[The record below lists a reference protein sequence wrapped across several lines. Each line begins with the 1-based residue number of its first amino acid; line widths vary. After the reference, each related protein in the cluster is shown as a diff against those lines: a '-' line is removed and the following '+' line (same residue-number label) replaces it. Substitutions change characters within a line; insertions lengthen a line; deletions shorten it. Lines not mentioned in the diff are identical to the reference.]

1 MLMRWTSDTSSAPS
15 YLRITAEGSVT
26 PELYMQMWS
35 EILASDVWRPG
46 MSVIVDGR
54 GFEPVAPEYMRGMT
68 TELANF
74 FAERVND
81 IGASHIARLVN
92 PENFQSTRRFQY
104 ALMTR
109 DLPMTFQIFVNESD
123 AILWLEY
130 FEKQA
135 SLSR

>member
-1 MLMRWTSDTSSAPS
+1 
-15 YLRITAEGSVT
+15 
-26 PELYMQMWS
+26 MQMWS
-35 EILASDVWRPG
+35 EILASDVWTPG
-46 MSVIVDGR
+46 MSIIVDGR
-54 GFEPVAPEYMRGMT
+54 GFEPMAPKHMRGMT

-74 FAERVND
+74 FAEHSD
-81 IGASHIARLVN
+81 EIGPSHIARLVN
-92 PENFQSTRRFQY
+92 PENFQTTRRFQY

-135 SLSR
+135 SLGR

>member
-1 MLMRWTSDTSSAPS
+1 MPMRWTFDASHLPS
-15 YLRITAEGSVT
+15 YLRITSEGEVT
-26 PELYMQMWS
+26 PDLYKQMWN
-35 EILASDVWRPG
+35 EILSSDSWRPG

-54 GFEPVAPEYMRGMT
+54 DFEPVAPEHIRGMT

-74 FAERVND
+74 FADRADD
-81 IGASHIARLVN
+81 IGTSHIARLVN